1 MAPAGDDDEQLPT
14 TNGAE
19 DGAPPESEED
29 YVEAVTRHAKY
40 LGMDPERDG
49 AYMWIAE
56 EVRSCCCYVYC
67 SSSDFSPVDPAAPS
81 LEGTYGVRRLTAGV
95 GLCRPMV

>member
-1 MAPAGDDDEQLPT
+1 MAPTGDDEQLT
-14 TNGAE
+14 ATKGAE

-56 EVRSCCCYVYC
+56 EVRAVAMYLVI
-67 SSSDFSPVDPAAPS
+67 S
-81 LEGTYGVRRLTAGV
+81 LQLILQYEV
-95 GLCRPMV
+95 